1 MANDKRFIVKNGLE
15 TQNIRFE
22 SPDKTKAINTTML
35 DTGTLTLSG
44 TSGNL
49 LSVKDADTGTVFYV
63 NDISGTSS
71 LEIDASGTIRL
82 SQTAGNV
89 LIGTASDNTTD
100 KLQVNGSISGSIL
113 KSTVATGTSPLTVSS
128 TTKVTNLNADLL
140 DDQSGSY
147 YLDFD
152 NFSNLPN
159 YIVNITA
166 GTDMQVTGTA
176 APGWTPTI
184 NNTSTL
190 DSVTDRGATTTNALT
205 IGNLIA
211 GSADFTGS
219 VTIEGDLLV
228 TGNTVSIGV
237 TNLEL
242 ADNMIY
248 LNQGIR
254 ATITNAVGNGTNIVF
269 TADNNY
275 TTSMV
280 VFVSGVDPAQYNFT
294 SRTIVSANSTSFTVA
309 GTETGSYVSGGT
321 ARGKSGINPDLGWA
335 AGYNDGTYAHAGMF
349 RDATDGR
356 FKVFK
361 GYTPEPDESIYID
374 TDHASFSLADFQAK
388 DTYVQSI
395 TSANGIWIGG
405 NQIVNASAQWVGS
418 PYNLQG
424 AQGITRYSRDP
435 GYSGNSRNSGY
446 AGYSGNTRYSRD
458 PGYPR

>member
-22 SPDKTKAINTTML
+22 SPDKTKAINTAML

-219 VTIEGDLLV
+219 VTIEGDLLI

-237 TNLEL
+237 SK
-242 ADNMIY
+242 D
-248 LNQGIR
+248 R
-254 ATITNAVGNGTNIVF
+254 K
-269 TADNNY
+269 
-275 TTSMV
+275 SV
-280 VFVSGVDPAQYNFT
+280 V
-294 SRTIVSANSTSFTVA
+294 
-309 GTETGSYVSGGT
+309 
-321 ARGKSGINPDLGWA
+321 
-335 AGYNDGTYAHAGMF
+335 
-349 RDATDGR
+349 
-356 FKVFK
+356 
-361 GYTPEPDESIYID
+361 
-374 TDHASFSLADFQAK
+374 
-388 DTYVQSI
+388 
-395 TSANGIWIGG
+395 
-405 NQIVNASAQWVGS
+405 
-418 PYNLQG
+418 
-424 AQGITRYSRDP
+424 
-435 GYSGNSRNSGY
+435 
-446 AGYSGNTRYSRD
+446 
-458 PGYPR
+458 